1 MNELKQIRTMAEI
14 IIEKV
19 DALAGAMPEH
29 ELTKVDREWHSGVPP
44 HVGWWNASNA
54 KCPITWRWWNG
65 TTWSVAAYEGNSA
78 EPVERKARTPLE
90 PIWCK
95 QTDIYWS
102 DYWPAN
108 ARVPR
113 INPGVEK

>member
-29 ELTKVDREWHSGVPP
+29 ELTKVDREWYSGPPP
-44 HVGWWNASNA
+44 HVGWWNAS
-54 KCPITWRWWNG
+54 KCRYTDVWRWWNG
-65 TTWSVAAYEGNSA
+65 EAWSVLVSELHDSESAGKEAAKVDSYA
-78 EPVERKARTPLE
+78 TVDMVE
-90 PIWCK
+90 
-95 QTDIYWS
+95 WS

-113 INPGVEK
+113 INPGVGK